1 MFYRYTHPVRDV
13 VLKYHEGERL
23 KKRMDTQNAP
33 TDENQPRVSVV
44 IPTYKRNEYLPEAVE
59 SIVEQTYDNIELFI
73 VDDGSP
79 EPVAE
84 TLTDVGLDRLS
95 SVTFVRHNEN
105 RGANVARNNGI
116 RAATGKY
123 VAFLDDDDRW
133 HETKISRQVE
143 AFEESGPEVGVVYTG
158 RCADSPGGTTV
169 SNPTAEGDVLE
180 ELLRGTNF
188 GQFSSVM
195 VKSDVIDVAGLPDE
209 RFPAWQ
215 DREWFFRLAQH
226 CHFKPVGETLTFRR
240 GGLPDNITSNFEA
253 KRDVAYP
260 LFVEKHYPLAREHGL
275 YLART
280 FLASMRRNL
289 ARSAVRAGQY
299 QEARKYF
306 LLAFLA
312 NPLFRPVYPHLVAS
326 LGGKWT
332 YKPLAFLRRKL
343 GSIRLPSV

>member
-1 MFYRYTHPVRDV
+1 MNS
-13 VLKYHEGERL
+13 
-23 KKRMDTQNAP
+23 QNAP
-33 TDENQPRVSVV
+33 TDESRPCVSVV

-59 SIVEQTYDNIELFI
+59 SVVEQTYDNIELFI

-84 TLTDVGLDRLS
+84 TLTDIDLDRLS

-143 AFEESGPEVGVVYTG
+143 TFEESGPEVGVVYTG
-158 RCADSPGGTTV
+158 RRVDSPGGTTV
-169 SNPTAEGDVLE
+169 SKPTAEGDVLE

-226 CHFKPVGETLTFRR
+226 CHFKPVRETLTFRR

-299 QEARKYF
+299 REARKYF
-306 LLAFLA
+306 LWAFLA

-326 LGGKWT
+326 LGGEWT
-332 YKPLAFLRRKL
+332 YKPLAFLRRKF
-343 GSIRLPSV
+343 GPIRLPSV